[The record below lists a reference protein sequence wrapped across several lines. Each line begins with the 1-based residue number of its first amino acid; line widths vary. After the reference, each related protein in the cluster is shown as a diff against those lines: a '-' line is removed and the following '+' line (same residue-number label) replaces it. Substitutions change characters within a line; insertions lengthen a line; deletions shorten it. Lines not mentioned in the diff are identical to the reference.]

1 MDEHSAAIAAKLGV
15 ARTEHKARQLTPAMV
30 EQADL
35 VLCMAREHR
44 SGVVRAAPRS
54 SRKAFLLTE
63 FADLLEGVE
72 QAASRQF
79 EPLPPPGLGV
89 ASPTLPA
96 QLRQG
101 VERAAAQRGL
111 IPPRDPDAMDVLD
124 PYQRSPKVLSGVCR
138 TGPAVAGADPRIRAE
153 ARAGRALVRSLR
165 TWFFY
170 VYIACTLG
178 VNAVILISYD
188 PSGGVADNSIFSAS
202 WILLHLLSV
211 LVLLTSRVLSPVP
224 VTIALGIGGL
234 VVLSAAW
241 SVSPM
246 DSLIYGA
253 MAAGNILVACMMA
266 AEYSLNQIARMFL
279 KVLTVL
285 VLAGMAFALIG
296 LEQVMDFDPHARSNL
311 LGGEKIRGFF
321 QHNIMAGFYAA
332 TGAVLAM
339 TLLRGI
345 RRVLVLTAFI
355 VFVVWAGSATGLLL
369 AGAAV
374 IIVPLAQLLVPRIP
388 LGGLLA
394 VLVPLGATAGAVLN
408 QVWVPLLEAVGRDP
422 TLTGRTVLWE
432 WGLRAIAERPVV
444 GWGFT
449 GYFNSPQGAIPSL
462 YVPEFDDYV
471 IAHFHNSYIQTA
483 VDLGLLGLLVLILV
497 SVSRPGLRISTPVPR
512 TPAPVWDC

>member
-1 MDEHSAAIAAKLGV
+1 M
-15 ARTEHKARQLTPAMV
+15 
-30 EQADL
+30 
-35 VLCMAREHR
+35 
-44 SGVVRAAPRS
+44 
-54 SRKAFLLTE
+54 
-63 FADLLEGVE
+63 
-72 QAASRQF
+72 
-79 EPLPPPGLGV
+79 
-89 ASPTLPA
+89 
-96 QLRQG
+96 
-101 VERAAAQRGL
+101 
-111 IPPRDPDAMDVLD
+111 
-124 PYQRSPKVLSGVCR
+124 
-138 TGPAVAGADPRIRAE
+138 
-153 ARAGRALVRSLR
+153 RSLR

-394 VLVPLGATAGAVLN
+394 VLVPLGATAGALLN

-497 SVSRPGLRISTPVPR
+497 LGFTTGAAYLYARSTDTRTGVGLLMVMVIFLIASPTEFLFINYNHFGSFALFTLFFGLFQHRRMRARPQESESPGAAPSKPVPLSGR
-512 TPAPVWDC
+512 ESAVSQR

>member
-1 MDEHSAAIAAKLGV
+1 M
-15 ARTEHKARQLTPAMV
+15 
-30 EQADL
+30 
-35 VLCMAREHR
+35 
-44 SGVVRAAPRS
+44 
-54 SRKAFLLTE
+54 
-63 FADLLEGVE
+63 
-72 QAASRQF
+72 
-79 EPLPPPGLGV
+79 
-89 ASPTLPA
+89 
-96 QLRQG
+96 
-101 VERAAAQRGL
+101 
-111 IPPRDPDAMDVLD
+111 
-124 PYQRSPKVLSGVCR
+124 
-138 TGPAVAGADPRIRAE
+138 
-153 ARAGRALVRSLR
+153 RSLR

-188 PSGGVADNSIFSAS
+188 PSGGVADNSIFSAT

-211 LVLLTSRVLSPVP
+211 LVLLSSRALSPVP
-224 VTIALGIGGL
+224 VTVALGIGGL

-253 MAAGNILVACMMA
+253 MAAGNILVACMLA

-279 KVLTVL
+279 NVLTVL

-339 TLLRGI
+339 TLLRGL
-345 RRVLVLTAFI
+345 RRVLVLAAFI

-394 VLVPLGATAGAVLN
+394 VLVPLGAAAGAVLN
-408 QVWVPLLEAVGRDP
+408 QVWVPLLEAIGRDP

-432 WGLRAIAERPVV
+432 WGVRAIVERPVL

-497 SVSRPGLRISTPVPR
+497 LGFTTGAAYLYARTTDTRTGVGLLMVMVIFLIASPTEFLFINYNHFGSFALFTLFFGLFQHRRMRARPQEIESPGAAPSKSVSLSGRGSAVSQK
-512 TPAPVWDC
+512 